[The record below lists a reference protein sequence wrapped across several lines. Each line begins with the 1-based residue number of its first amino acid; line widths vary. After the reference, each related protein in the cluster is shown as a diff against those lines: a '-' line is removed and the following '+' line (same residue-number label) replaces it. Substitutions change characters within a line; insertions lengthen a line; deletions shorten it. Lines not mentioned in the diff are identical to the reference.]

1 LTTYVIALS
10 CATLMMIL
18 SLSFHSQHVSIV
30 PCIYNIVVAGSYHF
44 AGRRVVRDLNVS
56 QVNLT
61 ARLIDIAQIA
71 ENIRVTS
78 QAMTRLT
85 LGMSASCIGAA
96 LTFPSPRSLYDTQN
110 SLPRIFQAQIFFFV
124 VQICMFGV
132 NNLIVEYLR
141 YGSSKRHLKPESSF
155 DIVGALRWS
164 FLSTSRATHL
174 HLSRAAVVPC
184 VLSAGGTEGRE
195 RGYVNENAGSD
206 ANDSSNHSN
215 VSSISDLASNSGG
228 VSSLTSEEERIV
240 WSQLRF
246 NLSGR
251 GAQILDSKQDH
262 PAGSQRTGSSG
273 GSRGMRNGEGGMGD
287 IADTERA
294 LEINSSGTEDRCGDE
309 KLTEDG
315 PMGSLG
321 AIAEER
327 PEEI

>member
-215 VSSISDLASNSGG
+215 VSSISDLASISTG
-228 VSSLTSEEERIV
+228 VSSLSSEV
-240 WSQLRF
+240 GKMSWSQLQF
-246 NLSGR
+246 SLNGR
-251 GAQILDSKQDH
+251 GTPNELIVQVAVDLEDNTNCDIIDEEEENEGDDIVN
-262 PAGSQRTGSSG
+262 GCGGDDDDNRT
-273 GSRGMRNGEGGMGD
+273 
-287 IADTERA
+287 
-294 LEINSSGTEDRCGDE
+294 LQ
-309 KLTEDG
+309 
-315 PMGSLG
+315 PSLLSLVG
-321 AIAEER
+321 
-327 PEEI
+327 